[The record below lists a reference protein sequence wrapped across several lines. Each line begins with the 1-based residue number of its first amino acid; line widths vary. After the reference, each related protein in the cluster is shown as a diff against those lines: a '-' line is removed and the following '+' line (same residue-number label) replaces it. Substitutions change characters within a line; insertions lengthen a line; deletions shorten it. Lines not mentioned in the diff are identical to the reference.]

1 MMKLKLNI
9 NGMHC
14 KSCEVLIKESLN
26 DINVKAE
33 VDYEKG
39 TVEVEFNEKETS
51 LDKIKEIISK
61 EGYKVE

>member
-1 MMKLKLNI
+1 
-9 NGMHC
+9 MHC